1 MALKLLCKFIKVQ
14 TSSIFGYGNSGQVK
28 SYFQLSS
35 LYFIFLNEK
44 LHCVHV
50 INSFLYPILIFKIL
64 IMAMT
69 KIWLNTIIIY
79 VSKSLF
85 QLRQPGYV
93 VKLFDKY
100 IYLVCRLATQRQ
112 CARKK

>member
-1 MALKLLCKFIKVQ
+1 MLKFR
-14 TSSIFGYGNSGQVK
+14 
-28 SYFQLSS
+28 
-35 LYFIFLNEK
+35 FL
-44 LHCVHV
+44 
-50 INSFLYPILIFKIL
+50 KIL

-79 VSKSLF
+79 VLKYLF
-85 QLRQPGYV
+85 QLKQPGYV

-112 CARKK
+112 SARKKWQYTSPSDGFFFQEDIDNGVLNKGHYRFNGLS